1 MALGKMLRLGGMDN
15 SAPKT
20 DQSTGRFRV
29 ARNVLPT
36 PDGRILPRNAQEN
49 LPSFFPADTAYIQ
62 YMSQHLE
69 ENLAVIC
76 RDPVPGGVSMYQE
89 LYKFDTAATRIPM
102 QGTTMGIPNMRFSL
116 ADSSHS
122 IMSYMKNN
130 TTYFIDPTFPSTEK
144 GNALKRATYKYDG
157 VEVSPMGCPQPKVTS
172 SDNLPAGTK
181 YIRVIQ
187 HQLDFDNN
195 EPVSEYIQFRTSA
208 ATNLNITTNTTN
220 LIGGTNVIPSSVIDS
235 GLSGITGTSKL
246 SDTLYFR
253 GSGTYDAINNE
264 YDITATDTN
273 ITRDCNIGAW
283 LFVSHTQQSAAFNG
297 LPEASLA
304 IALRVKSISPLTLDN
319 SLVKYLTLNKEWK
332 DSISATGLAI
342 QSYLSFGCRK
352 FLSVWASNS
361 EFGAYFFRG
370 TGPAFPESSGAAHTF
385 TVNIAAVNV
394 ANYPNGQTAFTTPPI
409 LGDWYDTTTKK
420 IAPTADYPFGEKLGI
435 TCYQDLLVMF
445 TEELIWFSDPTLGG
459 SFEQF
464 NAASFILVGDAQ
476 EGKITSVCGTSD
488 FLFVSRERKNYYL
501 NGNLSTGNY
510 RVQEISEAEIGCYSN
525 NASVS
530 IKDSVFFMSCLGVY
544 KLSSGGGCQL
554 LSERIPQNFLS
565 FDNYQNN
572 TNSDVVFRPSVTNT
586 AYPIFSGFGF
596 EDFGLSVKFDEYR
609 DMLVFCFKG
618 FRPYG
623 EEISDYSPCLVLH
636 TRTGE
641 FYEWDYITSEPSAG
655 FSATSIFFRNGQ
667 LYVGEAIIVDVGT
680 PEYLV
685 KLSKEDKDKTHVGPS
700 QKGIKLYSSWMTA
713 GEPSL
718 EKQALQV
725 KLFGQIAPEDA
736 TKSITVVHF
745 KDWDNSTK
753 ITSQQYVPLNST
765 IHYHKKRLNSD
776 KVLAISVGIECRN
789 LTRFQIEGMEVE
801 FNPIQEGMKK

>member
-1 MALGKMLRLGGMDN
+1 VALGKMLRLGGMDN

-36 PDGRILPRNAQEN
+36 PDGRILPRNAQTN
-49 LPSFFPADTAYIQ
+49 IPNIFPADTAYIQ

-76 RDPVPGGVSMYQE
+76 RDPVPGGASMYQE
-89 LYKFDTAATRIPM
+89 LYKFDTVATRIPM

-144 GNALKRATYKYDG
+144 GNALKRAAYKYDG
-157 VEVSPMGCPQPKVTS
+157 VEVSPMGCPQPKITS

-195 EPVSEYIQFRTSA
+195 EPVSEYFQFRTSA
-208 ATNLNITTNTTN
+208 ATNLNITTNTTT
-220 LIGGTNVIPSSVIDS
+220 LIGGINVLPSSVINS

-253 GSGTYDAINNE
+253 GSGTYNAVNNE
-264 YDITATDTN
+264 YVITATDTN
-273 ITRDCNIGAW
+273 ITQDCNVGAW
-283 LFVSHTQQSAAFNG
+283 VFISHTQESAIFNG

-342 QSYLSFGCRK
+342 QSYLNYGCRK

-370 TGPAFPESSGAAHTF
+370 SGPAFPESSGPAHTF

-394 ANYPNGQTAFTTPPI
+394 AAYPNGQTAFTTPPI

-435 TCYQDLLVMF
+435 TCYQDLLIMF

-525 NASVS
+525 NASIS

-618 FRPYG
+618 LRPYG
-623 EEISDYSPCLVLH
+623 EEIFSYSPCLVLH
-636 TRTGE
+636 TKTGE
-641 FYEWDYITSEPSAG
+641 FYEWDYIVDETGERFRTSA
-655 FSATSIFFRNGQ
+655 IHFRNGQ
-667 LYVGEAIIVDVGT
+667 LYVGEVVIVEGEPPQYV
-680 PEYLV
+680 V
-685 KLSKEDKDKTHVGPS
+685 KFSKEDKDKTHVGLS

-725 KLFGQIAPEDA
+725 KLFGQITPEDA

-745 KDWDNSTK
+745 KDWNNSTK